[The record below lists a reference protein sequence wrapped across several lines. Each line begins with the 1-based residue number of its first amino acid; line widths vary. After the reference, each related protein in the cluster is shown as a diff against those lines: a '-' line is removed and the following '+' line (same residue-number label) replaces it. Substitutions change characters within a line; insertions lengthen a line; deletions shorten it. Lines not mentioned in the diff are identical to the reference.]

1 MKLLRVAAMAAACIV
16 LAGCASS
23 PQSLLKTVE
32 ALNDG
37 CDKVVDINL
46 AYVAPMPPSGTVR
59 ITKNCSADKRAGA
72 IKAGEMIA
80 APDLPAT

>member
-1 MKLLRVAAMAAACIV
+1 MKLLKVAALAAACAV
-16 LAGCASS
+16 LSACASS
-23 PQSLLKTVE
+23 PQSLIQAVE

-59 ITKNCSADKRAGA
+59 ITKNCSADKRSAA
-72 IKAGEMIA
+72 IKAGELIA